1 MKNWLNKN
9 YKILIILAFLIPIVI
24 VAVVSISHVTVWYGI
39 SNPMSWAMYLS
50 LGVEIAALS
59 ALAAISASMGRN
71 VYFPF
76 IIVTIIQFIGNIF
89 FSYQYIDINSKIFKD
104 WVDLVSPLISS
115 LGVEQGDMIGHR
127 RFLALFSGGLLPLI
141 SLSFLH
147 MLVKFSEDAR
157 LNKHN
162 VINDND
168 DDDDVK
174 TQVDNKIIE
183 EEIKKRVENGEVPNI
198 VTASDIIGEVSKVR
212 LSEDEFK
219 RLEEI
224 LLKPSKSVE
233 NIDNE
238 VNSQIRNDDIEDDVV
253 SIETSENN
261 VVNEIVEDDFDYIN
275 ADIVD
280 TSVVNE
286 TKLVDDVMEE
296 ESYDSSVEEE
306 NNVIQLTEDFD
317 AYQNEPMYENLTEE
331 ELIVVL
337 EDENQTITEEIP
349 INETSLTEE
358 KNLIIEPVLE
368 SVQVDDEK
376 IEQILE
382 EEKPIENNDNI
393 GYEIID
399 NPVMGV
405 EKKN

>member
-9 YKILIILAFLIPIVI
+9 YKILIILAFLIPIII

-89 FSYQYIDINSKIFKD
+89 FSYQYIDITSKVFKD

-115 LGVEQGDMIGHR
+115 LGVEEGDLVGHR

-157 LNKHN
+157 LNKQN
-162 VINDND
+162 VINDE
-168 DDDDVK
+168 
-174 TQVDNKIIE
+174 KIL
-183 EEIKKRVENGEVPNI
+183 ENNITPNV

-212 LSEDEFK
+212 LSEEDLK
-219 RLEEI
+219 ILEEH
-224 LLKPSKSVE
+224 LLNSKKPNE
-233 NIDNE
+233 NIKEASSVYEKNTTDKNTINDEIYDFENEEGYNDSELDEYYDLLDNNLTE
-238 VNSQIRNDDIEDDVV
+238 NELVDVVEEKIVEDDIKNIE
-253 SIETSENN
+253 SIENESVITEEPIQVIYGESITTPIAISEDIKTEIQNTEQEIVNN
-261 VVNEIVEDDFDYIN
+261 VVNFEIF
-275 ADIVD
+275 
-280 TSVVNE
+280 T
-286 TKLVDDVMEE
+286 
-296 ESYDSSVEEE
+296 
-306 NNVIQLTEDFD
+306 
-317 AYQNEPMYENLTEE
+317 
-331 ELIVVL
+331 
-337 EDENQTITEEIP
+337 P
-349 INETSLTEE
+349 INQD
-358 KNLIIEPVLE
+358 V
-368 SVQVDDEK
+368 
-376 IEQILE
+376 
-382 EEKPIENNDNI
+382 
-393 GYEIID
+393 
-399 NPVMGV
+399 V

>member
-1 MKNWLNKN
+1 MRNWLNRN

-76 IIVTIIQFIGNIF
+76 IIVTFIQFIGNIF

-115 LGVEQGDMIGHR
+115 LGVEEGDMIGHR

-162 VINDND
+162 VINDD
-168 DDDDVK
+168 DIK
-174 TQVDNKIIE
+174 SQVDEKIIE
-183 EEIKKRVENGEVPNI
+183 DEIKKRVESGEVPNI

-212 LSEDEFK
+212 LSEEELK
-219 RLEEI
+219 RLESI
-224 LLKPSKSVE
+224 LLAPQKIEEEKTLVE
-233 NIDNE
+233 
-238 VNSQIRNDDIEDDVV
+238 
-253 SIETSENN
+253 ENKDAQ
-261 VVNEIVEDDFDYIN
+261 V
-275 ADIVD
+275 
-280 TSVVNE
+280 
-286 TKLVDDVMEE
+286 E
-296 ESYDSSVEEE
+296 ESYDSSIVEGGDNIDEE
-306 NNVIQLTEDFD
+306 DYDFSSEEGDIAQDNVDYSSPI
-317 AYQNEPMYENLTEE
+317 EE
-331 ELIVVL
+331 V
-337 EDENQTITEEIP
+337 DNT
-349 INETSLTEE
+349 
-358 KNLIIEPVLE
+358 IIEE
-368 SVQVDDEK
+368 AQN
-376 IEQILE
+376 IEPEQPQFE
-382 EEKPIENNDNI
+382 
-393 GYEIID
+393 
-399 NPVMGV
+399 V

>member
-115 LGVEQGDMIGHR
+115 LGVEEGDMIGHR
-127 RFLALFSGGLLPLI
+127 RFLSLFSGGLLPLI

-162 VINDND
+162 VINDD
-168 DDDDVK
+168 DTK
-174 TQVDNKIIE
+174 TQVDNKIIEEEIKIIE

-198 VTASDIIGEVSKVR
+198 VTASDIVGEVSKVR
-212 LSEDEFK
+212 LSEDDLK
-219 RLEEI
+219 KLEEI
-224 LLKPSKSVE
+224 LLNPPNPS
-233 NIDNE
+233 
-238 VNSQIRNDDIEDDVV
+238 
-253 SIETSENN
+253 
-261 VVNEIVEDDFDYIN
+261 
-275 ADIVD
+275 
-280 TSVVNE
+280 
-286 TKLVDDVMEE
+286 
-296 ESYDSSVEEE
+296 
-306 NNVIQLTEDFD
+306 
-317 AYQNEPMYENLTEE
+317 E
-331 ELIVVL
+331 ELKKASEFYKEQTNS
-337 EDENQTITEEIP
+337 EDTEQKIEYQ
-349 INETSLTEE
+349 ESEE
-358 KNLIIEPVLE
+358 HYDFSSEEGE
-368 SVQVDDEK
+368 SVQDEFDYTNADTFDTNVVQEP
-376 IEQILE
+376 IIENSEVQEPILEQPVIEEEILPIQEQIE
-382 EEKPIENNDNI
+382 EPIEEK
-393 GYEIID
+393 
-399 NPVMGV
+399 
-405 EKKN
+405 KK

>member
-147 MLVKFSEDAR
+147 MLVRFSEDAR

-162 VINDND
+162 VINDD
-168 DDDDVK
+168 DTK

-198 VTASDIIGEVSKVR
+198 VTASDIVGEVSKVR
-212 LSEDEFK
+212 LSEDDLK
-219 RLEEI
+219 KLEEI
-224 LLKPSKSVE
+224 LLNPPNPSEELKKASELYNEQTNSDDTEQKIEYQESEEDYDFSSEEGESVQDE
-233 NIDNE
+233 
-238 VNSQIRNDDIEDDVV
+238 
-253 SIETSENN
+253 
-261 VVNEIVEDDFDYIN
+261 FDYTN
-275 ADIVD
+275 ADTFD
-280 TSVVNE
+280 TSVVQEPIIENSE
-286 TKLVDDVMEE
+286 VQEPILEQPVIEE
-296 ESYDSSVEEE
+296 EILPIQEQTEE
-306 NNVIQLTEDFD
+306 
-317 AYQNEPMYENLTEE
+317 PTEE
-331 ELIVVL
+331 E
-337 EDENQTITEEIP
+337 
-349 INETSLTEE
+349 
-358 KNLIIEPVLE
+358 
-368 SVQVDDEK
+368 
-376 IEQILE
+376 
-382 EEKPIENNDNI
+382 
-393 GYEIID
+393 
-399 NPVMGV
+399 
-405 EKKN
+405 KKK

>member
-1 MKNWLNKN
+1 MRNWLNRN

-115 LGVEQGDMIGHR
+115 LGVEEGDMIGHR

-162 VINDND
+162 VINDD
-168 DDDDVK
+168 DIK
-174 TQVDNKIIE
+174 SQVDEKIIE
-183 EEIKKRVENGEVPNI
+183 DEIKKRVESGEVPKI

-212 LSEDEFK
+212 LSEEELK
-219 RLEEI
+219 RLEA
-224 LLKPSKSVE
+224 LLLAPQKIEEEKTLVE
-233 NIDNE
+233 ENK
-238 VNSQIRNDDIEDDVV
+238 DVQV
-253 SIETSENN
+253 
-261 VVNEIVEDDFDYIN
+261 
-275 ADIVD
+275 
-280 TSVVNE
+280 
-286 TKLVDDVMEE
+286 E
-296 ESYDSSVEEE
+296 ESYDSSIVEGGDNIDEE
-306 NNVIQLTEDFD
+306 DYDFSSEEGDIAQDNVDYSSPI
-317 AYQNEPMYENLTEE
+317 EE
-331 ELIVVL
+331 V
-337 EDENQTITEEIP
+337 DNT
-349 INETSLTEE
+349 
-358 KNLIIEPVLE
+358 IIEE
-368 SVQVDDEK
+368 AQN
-376 IEQILE
+376 IEPEQPQFE
-382 EEKPIENNDNI
+382 
-393 GYEIID
+393 
-399 NPVMGV
+399 V

>member
-1 MKNWLNKN
+1 MRNWLNKN

-115 LGVEQGDMIGHR
+115 LGVEEGDMIGHR
-127 RFLALFSGGLLPLI
+127 RFLSLFSGGLLPLI

-162 VINDND
+162 VINDD
-168 DDDDVK
+168 DTK
-174 TQVDNKIIE
+174 TQVDNKIIEEEIKIIE

-198 VTASDIIGEVSKVR
+198 VTASDIVGEVSKVR
-212 LSEDEFK
+212 LSEDDLK
-219 RLEEI
+219 KLEEI
-224 LLKPSKSVE
+224 LLNPPKSSEEQTNTEDTEQKIEHQESEEDYDFSSEEGETVQDE
-233 NIDNE
+233 FDYTNADTFDTSVSNE
-238 VNSQIRNDDIEDDVV
+238 VKLDDTVIE
-253 SIETSENN
+253 EAKN
-261 VVNEIVEDDFDYIN
+261 VVNE
-275 ADIVD
+275 
-280 TSVVNE
+280 
-286 TKLVDDVMEE
+286 
-296 ESYDSSVEEE
+296 
-306 NNVIQLTEDFD
+306 
-317 AYQNEPMYENLTEE
+317 EPQFE
-331 ELIVVL
+331 
-337 EDENQTITEEIP
+337 
-349 INETSLTEE
+349 
-358 KNLIIEPVLE
+358 
-368 SVQVDDEK
+368 
-376 IEQILE
+376 
-382 EEKPIENNDNI
+382 
-393 GYEIID
+393 
-399 NPVMGV
+399 V

>member
-1 MKNWLNKN
+1 MRNWLNRN

-89 FSYQYIDINSKIFKD
+89 FSYQYIDINSRIFKD

-115 LGVEQGDMIGHR
+115 LGVEEGDMIGHR

-162 VINDND
+162 VINDD
-168 DDDDVK
+168 DIK
-174 TQVDNKIIE
+174 SKVDEKIIE
-183 EEIKKRVENGEVPNI
+183 DEIKKRVESGEVPNI

-212 LSEDEFK
+212 LSEEELK
-219 RLEEI
+219 RLEA
-224 LLKPSKSVE
+224 LLLAPQKIDEEKTLVE
-233 NIDNE
+233 ENK
-238 VNSQIRNDDIEDDVV
+238 DVQV
-253 SIETSENN
+253 
-261 VVNEIVEDDFDYIN
+261 
-275 ADIVD
+275 
-280 TSVVNE
+280 
-286 TKLVDDVMEE
+286 E
-296 ESYDSSVEEE
+296 ESYDSSIVEGGDNIDEE
-306 NNVIQLTEDFD
+306 DYDFSSEEGDIAQDNVDYSSPI
-317 AYQNEPMYENLTEE
+317 EE
-331 ELIVVL
+331 V
-337 EDENQTITEEIP
+337 DNT
-349 INETSLTEE
+349 
-358 KNLIIEPVLE
+358 IIEE
-368 SVQVDDEK
+368 AQN
-376 IEQILE
+376 IEPEQPQFE
-382 EEKPIENNDNI
+382 
-393 GYEIID
+393 
-399 NPVMGV
+399 V

>member
-1 MKNWLNKN
+1 MRNWLNRN

-115 LGVEQGDMIGHR
+115 LGVEEGDMIGHR

-162 VINDND
+162 VINDD
-168 DDDDVK
+168 DIK
-174 TQVDNKIIE
+174 SQVDEKIIE
-183 EEIKKRVENGEVPNI
+183 DEIKKRVESGEVPNI

-212 LSEDEFK
+212 LSEEELK
-219 RLEEI
+219 RLEA
-224 LLKPSKSVE
+224 LLLAPQKIEEEKTLVE
-233 NIDNE
+233 ENK
-238 VNSQIRNDDIEDDVV
+238 DVQV
-253 SIETSENN
+253 
-261 VVNEIVEDDFDYIN
+261 
-275 ADIVD
+275 
-280 TSVVNE
+280 
-286 TKLVDDVMEE
+286 E
-296 ESYDSSVEEE
+296 ESYDSSIVEGGDNIDEE
-306 NNVIQLTEDFD
+306 DYDFSSEEGDIAQDNVDYSSPI
-317 AYQNEPMYENLTEE
+317 EE
-331 ELIVVL
+331 V
-337 EDENQTITEEIP
+337 DNT
-349 INETSLTEE
+349 
-358 KNLIIEPVLE
+358 IIEE
-368 SVQVDDEK
+368 AQN
-376 IEQILE
+376 IEPEQPQFE
-382 EEKPIENNDNI
+382 
-393 GYEIID
+393 
-399 NPVMGV
+399 V

>member
-1 MKNWLNKN
+1 MRNWLNKN

-115 LGVEQGDMIGHR
+115 LGVEEGDMIGHR

-162 VINDND
+162 VINDD
-168 DDDDVK
+168 DTK

-212 LSEDEFK
+212 LSEDDLNK
-219 RLEEI
+219 LEEI
-224 LLKPSKSVE
+224 LLNPPKSSEEQTNTEDTEQKIEHQESEEDYDFSSEEGETVQDE
-233 NIDNE
+233 FDYTNADTFDTSVSNE
-238 VNSQIRNDDIEDDVV
+238 VKLDDTVIE
-253 SIETSENN
+253 EAKN
-261 VVNEIVEDDFDYIN
+261 VVNE
-275 ADIVD
+275 
-280 TSVVNE
+280 
-286 TKLVDDVMEE
+286 
-296 ESYDSSVEEE
+296 
-306 NNVIQLTEDFD
+306 
-317 AYQNEPMYENLTEE
+317 EPQFE
-331 ELIVVL
+331 
-337 EDENQTITEEIP
+337 
-349 INETSLTEE
+349 
-358 KNLIIEPVLE
+358 
-368 SVQVDDEK
+368 
-376 IEQILE
+376 
-382 EEKPIENNDNI
+382 
-393 GYEIID
+393 
-399 NPVMGV
+399 V

>member
-1 MKNWLNKN
+1 MRNWLNKN

-24 VAVVSISHVTVWYGI
+24 VAIVSISHVTVWYGI

-115 LGVEQGDMIGHR
+115 LGVEEGDMIGHR

-162 VINDND
+162 VINDD
-168 DDDDVK
+168 IK
-174 TQVDNKIIE
+174 TQVDDKIIE
-183 EEIKKRVENGEVPNI
+183 EEIKKRFESGEVPNI

-212 LSEDEFK
+212 LSEEELK
-219 RLEEI
+219 RLESI
-224 LLKPSKSVE
+224 LLAPQKIEEEKTLVE
-233 NIDNE
+233 
-238 VNSQIRNDDIEDDVV
+238 
-253 SIETSENN
+253 ENKDAQ
-261 VVNEIVEDDFDYIN
+261 V
-275 ADIVD
+275 
-280 TSVVNE
+280 
-286 TKLVDDVMEE
+286 E
-296 ESYDSSVEEE
+296 ESYDSSIEEGGDDIE
-306 NNVIQLTEDFD
+306 IIEDKD
-317 AYQNEPMYENLTEE
+317 VYENEPIYENLTSQELNDVVENDEIIPIKEE
-331 ELIVVL
+331 V
-337 EDENQTITEEIP
+337 QEEIIQQP
-349 INETSLTEE
+349 IDEEIETVQDIQIIEETTPIIEE
-358 KNLIIEPVLE
+358 KVVEPISENIQTNDEIVTE
-368 SVQVDDEK
+368 QV
-376 IEQILE
+376 IE
-382 EEKPIENNDNI
+382 EEKPTESNIIIEPQIINNPDF
-393 GYEIID
+393 GF
-399 NPVMGV
+399 

>member
-1 MKNWLNKN
+1 MRNWLNRN

-115 LGVEQGDMIGHR
+115 LGVEEGDMIGHR

-162 VINDND
+162 VINDD
-168 DDDDVK
+168 DIK
-174 TQVDNKIIE
+174 SQVDEKIIE
-183 EEIKKRVENGEVPNI
+183 DEIKKRVESGEVPNI

-212 LSEDEFK
+212 LSEEELK
-219 RLEEI
+219 SLEA
-224 LLKPSKSVE
+224 LLLAPQKIEEEKTLVE
-233 NIDNE
+233 
-238 VNSQIRNDDIEDDVV
+238 
-253 SIETSENN
+253 ENKDAQ
-261 VVNEIVEDDFDYIN
+261 V
-275 ADIVD
+275 
-280 TSVVNE
+280 
-286 TKLVDDVMEE
+286 E
-296 ESYDSSVEEE
+296 ESYDSSIVEGGDNIDEE
-306 NNVIQLTEDFD
+306 DYDFSSEEGDIAQDNVDYSSPIEEVNNT
-317 AYQNEPMYENLTEE
+317 
-331 ELIVVL
+331 
-337 EDENQTITEEIP
+337 
-349 INETSLTEE
+349 
-358 KNLIIEPVLE
+358 IIEE
-368 SVQVDDEK
+368 AQN
-376 IEQILE
+376 IEPEQPQFE
-382 EEKPIENNDNI
+382 
-393 GYEIID
+393 
-399 NPVMGV
+399 V

>member
-1 MKNWLNKN
+1 MRNWLNKN

-24 VAVVSISHVTVWYGI
+24 VAIVSISHVTVWYGI

-115 LGVEQGDMIGHR
+115 LGVEEGDMIGHR

-162 VINDND
+162 VINDD
-168 DDDDVK
+168 DIK
-174 TQVDNKIIE
+174 SQVDEKIIE
-183 EEIKKRVENGEVPNI
+183 DEIKKRVESGEVPNI

-212 LSEDEFK
+212 LSEEELK
-219 RLEEI
+219 SLEA
-224 LLKPSKSVE
+224 LLLAPQKIEEEKTLVE
-233 NIDNE
+233 
-238 VNSQIRNDDIEDDVV
+238 
-253 SIETSENN
+253 ENKDAQ
-261 VVNEIVEDDFDYIN
+261 V
-275 ADIVD
+275 
-280 TSVVNE
+280 
-286 TKLVDDVMEE
+286 E
-296 ESYDSSVEEE
+296 ESYDSSIEEGGDDIE
-306 NNVIQLTEDFD
+306 IIEDND
-317 AYQNEPMYENLTEE
+317 VYENEPIYENLTPQEINDVVENDEIIPIKEE
-331 ELIVVL
+331 V
-337 EDENQTITEEIP
+337 QEEIIQQP
-349 INETSLTEE
+349 IDEEVETVQDIQIIEEATPIIEE
-358 KNLIIEPVLE
+358 KVEEPIFENIQTNDEIVTE
-368 SVQVDDEK
+368 QV
-376 IEQILE
+376 IE
-382 EEKPIENNDNI
+382 EEKPTESNVIIEPQIINNPDF
-393 GYEIID
+393 GF
-399 NPVMGV
+399 

>member
-162 VINDND
+162 VINDD
-168 DDDDVK
+168 DIK
-174 TQVDNKIIE
+174 SQVDEKIIE
-183 EEIKKRVENGEVPNI
+183 EEIKKRVESGEVPNI

-212 LSEDEFK
+212 LSEDDLK
-219 RLEEI
+219 KLEDILINPPKPNEELQKAVEEYKSNESEI
-224 LLKPSKSVE
+224 NINDTQVSEEVIVNEEDYDFESEEGEIEKDVFDYTNEE
-233 NIDNE
+233 NINDTLVEQPIEDEVKVEETPPTIETE
-238 VNSQIRNDDIEDDVV
+238 VNND
-253 SIETSENN
+253 
-261 VVNEIVEDDFDYIN
+261 IVE
-275 ADIVD
+275 
-280 TSVVNE
+280 
-286 TKLVDDVMEE
+286 
-296 ESYDSSVEEE
+296 
-306 NNVIQLTEDFD
+306 Q
-317 AYQNEPMYENLTEE
+317 
-331 ELIVVL
+331 
-337 EDENQTITEEIP
+337 P
-349 INETSLTEE
+349 I
-358 KNLIIEPVLE
+358 
-368 SVQVDDEK
+368 
-376 IEQILE
+376 E
-382 EEKPIENNDNI
+382 EEK
-393 GYEIID
+393 
-399 NPVMGV
+399 
-405 EKKN
+405 KK